1 MTVKKNILITGGA
14 KRVGAY
20 CVRYLHAQGCNIVLH
35 YRSSAEAAKALA
47 DELNI
52 QRSDSVRLYQAD
64 LHDIKELQSLVDVA
78 REAWGGIDVLI
89 NNASAFYATDMAE
102 VTEVQWDDLIGSN
115 LKSPFFLIQA
125 LAPILMNKRGCVV
138 NIVDIHAERG
148 LEGFSVYSIAK
159 AGLVALTKILA
170 KELAP
175 QIRVNAV
182 APGAILWPEQRDDID
197 ELQKQEILAKVAL
210 QRTGCPKD
218 IAKAIHFLINDAE
231 YITGQVITVDGGRT
245 LFT

>member
-1 MTVKKNILITGGA
+1 MTAKKNILMTGGA
-14 KRVGAY
+14 KRVGAH
-20 CVRYLHAQGCNIVLH
+20 CVRYLHAQGYNILLH
-35 YRSSAEAAKALA
+35 YRASTEAAEALA
-47 DELNI
+47 DELNN
-52 QRSDSVRLYQAD
+52 QRPDSVRIYQAD
-64 LHDIKELQSLVDVA
+64 LHDIVALQALAGVASL
-78 REAWGGIDVLI
+78 AWGGIDALI

-102 VTEVQWDDLIGSN
+102 VTEEQWGDLLGSN

-125 LAPILMNKRGCVV
+125 LMPILKSKKGCVV

-148 LEGFSVYSIAK
+148 LEGFPVYSIAK
-159 AGLVALTKILA
+159 AGLAALTKILA

-182 APGAILWPEQRDDID
+182 APGAIMWPEQD
-197 ELQKQEILAKVAL
+197 EMSQQQKQEIQAKVAL
-210 QRTGCPKD
+210 QRTGEPDD
-218 IAKAIHFLINDAE
+218 IAKAIYFLINDAE

>member
-1 MTVKKNILITGGA
+1 MTVRKNILITGGA

-20 CVRYLHAQGCNIVLH
+20 CVRYLHAQGYNILLH
-35 YRSSAEAAKALA
+35 YRSSEESAKALA
-47 DELNI
+47 DELNN
-52 QRSDSVRLYQAD
+52 QRPDSVRIYQAD
-64 LHDIKELQSLVDVA
+64 LHDIAALQALADIA
-78 REAWGGIDVLI
+78 KRAWSGIDVLV

-102 VTEVQWDDLIGSN
+102 VTEEQWDDLLGSN

-125 LAPILMNKRGCVV
+125 LTPILKSKQGCVV

-148 LEGFSVYSIAK
+148 LGGFPVYSIAK
-159 AGLVALTKILA
+159 AGLAALTKILA

-182 APGAILWPEQRDDID
+182 APGAILWPEQDDMNQQ
-197 ELQKQEILAKVAL
+197 QKQEIQDKVAL
-210 QRTGCPKD
+210 QRTGCPED
-218 IAKAIHFLINDAE
+218 IAKAIYFLTNDAE

>member
-1 MTVKKNILITGGA
+1 MIAKKNILITGGA
-14 KRVGAY
+14 KRIGAY

-47 DELNI
+47 DELNM
-52 QRSDSVRLYQAD
+52 QRPDSVRLYQAD
-64 LHDIKELQSLVDVA
+64 LHDIKELQALADVA
-78 REAWGGIDVLI
+78 KRAWGGLDVLI

-102 VTEVQWDDLIGSN
+102 VTEVQWDDLLGSN

-125 LAPILMNKRGCVV
+125 LVPILEIKKGCVV

-148 LEGFSVYSIAK
+148 LKGFPVYSIAK
-159 AGLVALTKILA
+159 AGLAALTKILA

-182 APGAILWPEQRDDID
+182 APGAILWPEQD
-197 ELQKQEILAKVAL
+197 EMDTQKKQEIQAKVAL
-210 QRTGCPKD
+210 QRTGCPED
-218 IAKAIHFLINDAE
+218 IAKAIGFLINDAE

-245 LFT
+245 LFI

>member
-1 MTVKKNILITGGA
+1 MKGKNILITGGA

-35 YRSSAEAAKALA
+35 YRSSVEAAKGLA
-47 DELNI
+47 DELNM
-52 QRSDSVRLYQAD
+52 QRPGSVRLYQAD
-64 LHDIKELQSLVDVA
+64 LHDIKELQALADVA
-78 REAWGGIDVLI
+78 KQAWGGIDVLI

-102 VTEVQWDDLIGSN
+102 VTEEQWDDLLGSN

-125 LAPILMNKRGCVV
+125 LAPTLKSRKGCVV
-138 NIVDIHAERG
+138 NVVDIHAERG
-148 LEGFSVYSIAK
+148 LEGFPVYSIAK

-182 APGAILWPEQRDDID
+182 APGAILWPEQDDMD
-197 ELQKQEILAKVAL
+197 EQQKQEIQAKVAL
-210 QRTGCPKD
+210 QRTGGPDD
-218 IAKAIHFLINDAE
+218 IAKAIRFLINDAE